1 MLKSYYMAKLVRGF
15 RDIFEPQS
23 KNFTELEMCAR
34 RIFSVYGFGELRL
47 PTIELKE
54 LFVKSTGE
62 TTDIVQKEMY
72 AFEDAGHRQLA
83 VRPEGTP
90 GVVRAYLENN
100 FVQNAPVQKF
110 YYIGNMFRAE
120 RPQAGRYREFEQIG
134 AEYIGN
140 SAPSADAE
148 VILML
153 KDIVSAFG
161 AKNYRV
167 KINSLG
173 CDKCRPLYRQALID
187 FLSKEKDTLCE
198 NCQMRL
204 EKNPLRVLD
213 CKIDGARFA
222 GRVPTMQLCPECQA
236 HFDEVQNLLRGK
248 IDFIVDPM
256 LVRGLDYYSRTVFE
270 FQAGDQ
276 SQNAIAAGGRYDSLI
291 KNMGGPATPAI
302 GWAMGAERVILSR
315 GEVAPQKVKSVCVVS
330 LEKACNETA
339 FNLMQTLRS
348 AGIRTEGGL
357 FDKNIKGQMKQA
369 DRCGAG
375 YALILGGDELAK
387 QVITL
392 KDLTTGEQRQ
402 VAFDCLTQEVKKL
415 V

>member
-1 MLKSYYMAKLVRGF
+1 MAKLVRGF

-23 KNFTELEMCAR
+23 NYFTELENCAR
-34 RIFSVYGFGELRL
+34 GVFSVYGFGELRL
-47 PTIELKE
+47 PTVELKE

-83 VRPEGTP
+83 IRPEGTP

-100 FVQNAPVQKF
+100 FTQQSPVQKF

-140 SAPSADAE
+140 SAPAADAE

-153 KDIVSAFG
+153 KDIVSKFG
-161 AKNYRV
+161 AKNYKV
-167 KINSLG
+167 KLNSLG
-173 CDKCRPLYRQALID
+173 CEKCRPLYRQALID
-187 FLSKEKDTLCE
+187 FLSAEKETLCE
-198 NCQMRL
+198 NCQIRL

-222 GRVPTMQLCPECQA
+222 GRVPTMKLCPECQA
-236 HFDEVQNLLRGK
+236 HFNEVQALLRGK
-248 IDFIVDPM
+248 IDFEVDPM

-270 FQAGDQ
+270 FQAGDV
-276 SQNAIAAGGRYDSLI
+276 SQNAIAAGGRYDTLI
-291 KNMGGPATPAI
+291 KNMGGPVTPAI
-302 GWAMGAERVILSR
+302 GWAMGAERVIMAR
-315 GEVAPQKVKSVCVVS
+315 GETQASAGKSVYVVS
-330 LEKACNETA
+330 LEKNCNETA
-339 FNLMQTLRS
+339 FNLMQQLRR
-348 AGIRTEGGL
+348 AAIRTEGGL
-357 FDKNIKGQMKQA
+357 FDKNVKGQMKQA
-369 DRCGAG
+369 DRCGAA
-375 YALILGGDELAK
+375 YAVILGGDELAK
-387 QVITL
+387 RVVTL
-392 KDLTTGEQRQ
+392 KDLTTGEQKQ
-402 VAFDCLTQEVKKL
+402 IPFDDLINEVKKL

>member
-1 MLKSYYMAKLVRGF
+1 MAKLVRGF

-23 KNFTELEMCAR
+23 NTFTELENCAR
-34 RIFSVYGFGELRL
+34 GVFSLYGFSELRL
-47 PTIELKE
+47 PTVEQKE

-83 VRPEGTP
+83 IRPEGTP

-100 FVQNAPVQKF
+100 FVQQAPVQKF

-140 SAPSADAE
+140 SAPAADAE

-153 KDIVSAFG
+153 KEIVAKFG

-187 FLSKEKDTLCE
+187 FLSKEKETLCE
-198 NCQMRL
+198 NCQVRL

-236 HFDEVQNLLRGK
+236 HFDEVQALLKGK
-248 IDFIVDPM
+248 IDFEVDPM

-270 FQAGDQ
+270 FQAGDV

-302 GWAMGAERVILSR
+302 GWAMGAERVIMTR
-315 GEVAPQKVKSVCVVS
+315 GETPVAKVPTVFVVS
-330 LEKACNETA
+330 LEKSCNQTA
-339 FNLMQTLRS
+339 FDVMQQLRQ

-357 FDKNIKGQMKQA
+357 FDKNIKGQMKQS
-369 DRCGAG
+369 DRSQAS
-375 YALILGGDELAK
+375 YALILGGDELANH
-387 QVITL
+387 VITL
-392 KDLTTGEQRQ
+392 KNLTTGEQKQ
-402 VAFDCLTQEVKKL
+402 IAQTDLIQEVKKL
-415 V
+415 L

>member
-1 MLKSYYMAKLVRGF
+1 MAKLVRGF

-23 KNFTELEMCAR
+23 KNFTQLENCAR
-34 RIFSVYGFGELRL
+34 GVFSLYGFSELRL
-47 PTIELKE
+47 PTVELKE
-54 LFVKSTGE
+54 LFIKSTGE

-83 VRPEGTP
+83 IRPEGTP

-140 SAPSADAE
+140 SAPAADAE

-153 KDIVSAFG
+153 KDIVQKFG

-173 CDKCRPLYRQALID
+173 CDKCRPVYRQALID

-198 NCQMRL
+198 NCQTRL

-222 GRVPTMQLCPECQA
+222 GRVPTMKLCPECQA
-236 HFDEVQNLLRGK
+236 HFEEVQALLKGK
-248 IDFIVDPM
+248 IDFEVDPM

-270 FQAGDQ
+270 FQAGDV
-276 SQNAIAAGGRYDSLI
+276 SQNAIAAGGRYDTLV

-302 GWAMGAERVILSR
+302 GWAMGVERVILSR
-315 GEVAPQKVKSVCVVS
+315 GEVAAEQPAGVYFVSMDKS
-330 LEKACNETA
+330 CNETA
-339 FNLMQTLRS
+339 FNLMQSLRAS
-348 AGIRTEGGL
+348 GIRTEGGL

-369 DRCGAG
+369 DRCGAI
-375 YALILGGDELAK
+375 YALILGTDELAA
-387 QVITL
+387 QEVTL
-392 KDLTTGEQRQ
+392 KNLQTGEQKRISIN
-402 VAFDCLTQEVKKL
+402 ALTDEVKKIL
-415 V
+415 

>member
-1 MLKSYYMAKLVRGF
+1 MAKLVRGF

-23 KNFTELEMCAR
+23 NQFTELENCAR
-34 RIFSVYGFGELRL
+34 GVFSTYGFGELRL
-47 PTIELKE
+47 PTVELKE

-83 VRPEGTP
+83 IRPEGTP

-100 FVQNAPVQKF
+100 FVQNAPVQKL

-140 SAPSADAE
+140 SAPAADAE

-153 KDIVSAFG
+153 KDIVAKFG
-161 AKNYRV
+161 AKNYTV

-173 CDKCRPLYRQALID
+173 CDKCRPVYRQALID

-198 NCQMRL
+198 NCQTRL

-222 GRVPTMQLCPECQA
+222 GRVPTMQLCLECQE
-236 HFDEVQNLLRGK
+236 HFDTVQALLKGK
-248 IDFIVDPM
+248 IDFVVDPM

-270 FQAGDQ
+270 FQAGDV
-276 SQNAIAAGGRYDSLI
+276 SQNAIAAGGRYDTLV

-302 GWAMGAERVILSR
+302 GWAMGAERVILAR
-315 GEVAPQKVKSVCVVS
+315 GEQPVQKRKSVCVVS
-330 LEKACNETA
+330 LEKPCNETA
-339 FNLMQTLRS
+339 FNFMQQLRA
-348 AGIRTEGGL
+348 AGVRTEGGL
-357 FDKNIKGQMKQA
+357 FDKNVKGQMKQA
-369 DRCGAG
+369 DRCGAS

-387 QVITL
+387 QVATL
-392 KDLTTGEQRQ
+392 KDLTTGEQKQ
-402 VAFDCLTQEVKKL
+402 IPFAQLVDEVKKVL
-415 V
+415 

>member
-1 MLKSYYMAKLVRGF
+1 MAKLVRGF

-23 KNFTELEMCAR
+23 KNFTELENCAR
-34 RIFSVYGFGELRL
+34 GVFSLYGFSELRL
-47 PTIELKE
+47 PTVEQKE

-83 VRPEGTP
+83 IRPEGTP

-100 FVQNAPVQKF
+100 FVQQAPVQKF

-140 SAPSADAE
+140 SAPAADAE

-153 KDIVSAFG
+153 KDIVAQFG
-161 AKNYRV
+161 AKNYTV

-198 NCQMRL
+198 NCQTRL

-213 CKIDGARFA
+213 CKIDGARFKD
-222 GRVPTMQLCPECQA
+222 RVPTLQLCPECDA
-236 HFDEVQNLLRGK
+236 HFEEVQRLLKGK
-248 IDFIVDPM
+248 IHFEVDPM

-270 FQAGDQ
+270 FQAGDT
-276 SQNAIAAGGRYDSLI
+276 SQNAIAAGGRYDALI

-302 GWAMGAERVILSR
+302 GWAMGVERVIMSR
-315 GEVAPQKVKSVCVVS
+315 GEVPTTPLKSIYFVS
-330 LEKACNETA
+330 MDKTCNEAT
-339 FNLMQTLRS
+339 FNLMQALRQ

-357 FDKNIKGQMKQA
+357 FDKNLKAQRKQA
-369 DRCGAG
+369 DRCHASHAVIIGS
-375 YALILGGDELAK
+375 DELTTRE
-387 QVITL
+387 VTL
-392 KDLTTGEQRQ
+392 KDLQTAEQKKIS
-402 VAFDCLTQEVKKL
+402 FDDLVNEVKKL

>member
-1 MLKSYYMAKLVRGF
+1 MAKLLRGF
-15 RDIFEPQS
+15 RDLFESESQ
-23 KNFTELEMCAR
+23 KLTEVERQAR
-34 RIFSVYGFGELRL
+34 TVFKIYGAKELRL
-47 PTIELKE
+47 PTLELKE
-54 LFVKSTGE
+54 IFIKATGQ

-100 FVQNAPVQKF
+100 FTQNAPVQKF

-153 KDIVSAFG
+153 KDIVARFG
-161 AKNYRV
+161 AKNYIV

-173 CDKCRPLYRQALID
+173 CDKCRPLYRQVLID

-198 NCQMRL
+198 NCQTRL

-222 GRVPTMQLCPECQA
+222 GRVPTLQLCPECQE
-236 HFDEVQNLLRGK
+236 HFDTVQALLKGK

-270 FQAGDQ
+270 FQAGSQ

-291 KNMGGPATPAI
+291 KHMGGPATPAI
-302 GWAMGAERVILSR
+302 GWAMGAERVIISR
-315 GEVAPQKVKSVCVVS
+315 GEIPAEKPKSVCVVS
-330 LEKACNETA
+330 LEKNCNETA
-339 FNLMQTLRS
+339 FNLMQTLRG

-375 YALILGGDELAK
+375 YALILGGDELAQ
-387 QVITL
+387 QVATL
-392 KDLTTGEQRQ
+392 KDLTTGEQKQ
-402 VAFDCLTQEVKKL
+402 IPFAELITEVKKVL
-415 V
+415 

>member
-1 MLKSYYMAKLVRGF
+1 MAKLVRGF

-23 KNFTELEMCAR
+23 NQFTELENCAR
-34 RIFSVYGFGELRL
+34 GIFSTYGFGELRL
-47 PTIELKE
+47 PTVELKE

-62 TTDIVQKEMY
+62 TTVIVQKEMY

-83 VRPEGTP
+83 IRPEGTP

-100 FVQNAPVQKF
+100 FVQNAPVQKL

-153 KDIVSAFG
+153 KDIVAKFG
-161 AKNYRV
+161 AKNYTV

-173 CDKCRPLYRQALID
+173 CDKCRPVYRQALID

-198 NCQMRL
+198 NCQTRL

-222 GRVPTMQLCPECQA
+222 GRVPTMQLCPECQE
-236 HFDEVQNLLRGK
+236 HFDTVQSLLKGK
-248 IDFIVDPM
+248 IDYVVDPM

-270 FQAGDQ
+270 FQAGDV
-276 SQNAIAAGGRYDSLI
+276 SQNAIAAGGRYDTLV

-302 GWAMGAERVILSR
+302 GWAMGAERVILAR
-315 GEVAPQKVKSVCVVS
+315 GEQSVQKRKSVCVVS
-330 LEKACNETA
+330 LEKPCNETA
-339 FNLMQTLRS
+339 FNLMQQLRA

-357 FDKNIKGQMKQA
+357 FDKNVKGQMKQA
-369 DRCGAG
+369 DRCGAS

-387 QVITL
+387 QVATL
-392 KDLTTGEQRQ
+392 KDLTSGEQKQ
-402 VAFDCLTQEVKKL
+402 IAFTELVNEVKKL

>member
-1 MLKSYYMAKLVRGF
+1 MAKLVRGF

-23 KNFTELEMCAR
+23 NAFTELENCAR
-34 RIFSVYGFGELRL
+34 GVFSTYGFGELRL
-47 PTIELKE
+47 PTVELKE

-83 VRPEGTP
+83 IRPEGTP

-140 SAPSADAE
+140 SAPAADAE

-153 KDIVSAFG
+153 KDIVAKFG
-161 AKNYRV
+161 AKNYVV

-198 NCQMRL
+198 NCQTRL

-213 CKIDGARFA
+213 CKIDGARCA
-222 GRVPTMQLCPECQA
+222 GRVPTLQLCPECQE
-236 HFDEVQNLLRGK
+236 HFDTVQALLKGK
-248 IDFIVDPM
+248 IDFVVDPM

-270 FQAGDQ
+270 FQAGDV

-302 GWAMGAERVILSR
+302 GWAMGAERVILAR
-315 GEVAPQKVKSVCVVS
+315 GEVPAQPRKSVCVVS
-330 LEKACNETA
+330 LEKPCNQTA
-339 FNLMQTLRS
+339 FNLMQQLRA

-369 DRCGAG
+369 DRCGAS
-375 YALILGGDELAK
+375 YALILGGDELQK
-387 QVITL
+387 QVATL
-392 KDLTTGEQRQ
+392 KDLTSGEQKQ
-402 VAFDCLTQEVKKL
+402 IAFAEVVNEVKKVL
-415 V
+415 

>member
-1 MLKSYYMAKLVRGF
+1 MAKLVRGF

-23 KNFTELEMCAR
+23 KNFTQLENCAR
-34 RIFSVYGFGELRL
+34 EVFSLYGFSELRL
-47 PTIELKE
+47 PTVEQKE
-54 LFVKSTGE
+54 LFIKSTGE

-83 VRPEGTP
+83 IRPEGTP

-100 FVQNAPVQKF
+100 FVQQAPVQKF

-140 SAPSADAE
+140 SAPAADAE

-153 KDIVSAFG
+153 KDIVAKFG
-161 AKNYRV
+161 AKNYTV

-173 CDKCRPLYRQALID
+173 CDKCRPVYRQALIE

-198 NCQMRL
+198 NCQTRL

-213 CKIDGARFA
+213 CKIDGPRFK
-222 GRVPTMQLCPECQA
+222 GRVPTMQLCPECAA
-236 HFDEVQNLLRGK
+236 HFEEVQRLLKDK
-248 IDFIVDPM
+248 INFVVDPM

-270 FQAGDQ
+270 FQAGDG
-276 SQNAIAAGGRYDSLI
+276 SQNAIAAGGRYDTLV

-315 GEVAPQKVKSVCVVS
+315 GDVEITKPKSVYFVS
-330 LEKACNETA
+330 MDKTCNEAA
-339 FNLMQTLRS
+339 FNLMQTLRA
-348 AGIRTEGGL
+348 AGIKTEGGL

-369 DRCGAG
+369 DRCGAS
-375 YALILGGDELAK
+375 YAVIIGSDELAARE
-387 QVITL
+387 VTL
-392 KDLTTGEQRQ
+392 KDLQTGDQQ
-402 VAFDCLTQEVKKL
+402 KISFDALPNEVKKL

>member
-1 MLKSYYMAKLVRGF
+1 MTKLVRGF
-15 RDIFEPQS
+15 RDIFEPQA
-23 KNFTELEMCAR
+23 KNFTQLENCAR
-34 RIFSVYGFGELRL
+34 DVFAVYGFSELRL
-47 PTIELKE
+47 PTVELKE

-83 VRPEGTP
+83 IRPEGTP

-140 SAPSADAE
+140 SAPAADAE

-153 KDIVSAFG
+153 KEIVARFG
-161 AKNYRV
+161 AKNYSV

-173 CDKCRPLYRQALID
+173 CDKCRPLYRQKLID
-187 FLSKEKDTLCE
+187 FLKQEKDTLCE
-198 NCQMRL
+198 NCQVRL

-213 CKIDGARFA
+213 CKIDGPRFI
-222 GRVPTMQLCPECQA
+222 GRVPQFELCPECQA
-236 HFDEVQNLLRGK
+236 HFDEVQRLLKGK
-248 IDFIVDPM
+248 IDFVVDPM

-270 FQAGDQ
+270 FQAGDG

-302 GWAMGAERVILSR
+302 GWAMGAERVMLAR
-315 GEVAPQKVKSVCVVS
+315 GESTPEPVKSVYVVS
-330 LEKACNETA
+330 MDKSCNETA
-339 FNLMQTLRS
+339 FNLMQQLRQ

-369 DRCGAG
+369 DRCCA
-375 YALILGGDELAK
+375 AHAVILGTDELAAGE
-387 QVITL
+387 VTL
-392 KDLTTGEQRQ
+392 KNLQTGEQHRVSLEQ
-402 VAFDCLTQEVKKL
+402 VENEVKQL